1 MNILELE
8 QNLQNLTENLSKQD
22 FIFDFLASYGI
33 SKSTISR
40 LRKKSDVNTLEIN
53 GELVVKT
60 KKIFFKIVEDI
71 TTFQTDSLL
80 TLKKGM
86 RFIIVTDFKTIKAL
100 DTKLLNTL
108 DIPLDELAKNSD
120 FFWAIAGVEKAEVYD
135 EKEADVKASLKMAK
149 LYEEIVKT

>member
-22 FIFDFLASYGI
+22 FIFDFLASYGV

-40 LRKKSDVNTLEIN
+40 LRKKSDVNTLDTN

-60 KKIFFKIVEDI
+60 KKIFFKIIEDA
-71 TTFQTDSLL
+71 TTFKTDSLL

-86 RFIIVTDFKTIKAL
+86 RFIIVTDFKCL
-100 DTKLLNTL
+100 TKINV
-108 DIPLDELAKNSD
+108 I
-120 FFWAIAGVEKAEVYD
+120 F
-135 EKEADVKASLKMAK
+135 
-149 LYEEIVKT
+149 